1 MAADVTHPLL
11 NTARCHSVDV
21 TVWPTQGS
29 LQCEHGEQL
38 KFRQLKWRKSPGS
51 AHPVVTH
58 THTRENKSVF
68 EERSQP
74 QLQLLHTFTEYLL
87 WILTQPPLKCQDFC
101 WVMCLSGTEIKH
113 STCEH
118 FNLSPCFTALRPNCY
133 FTVFLITG
141 YLSASVTMTVRC
153 RMFKPIP
160 NFWMGFW
167 DGRKHRTFYYSSAL
181 FLAWLLSNTST
192 GGQCWHL
199 FFKVNIIEKY
209 LIV

>member
-1 MAADVTHPLL
+1 MSQCWRYSVTY
-11 NTARCHSVDV
+11 TGVT
-21 TVWPTQGS
+21 TVWARWTIKVQAAEVEEVSRLGTS
-29 LQCEHGEQL
+29 CGH
-38 KFRQLKWRKSPGS
+38 
-51 AHPVVTH
+51 TH

-167 DGRKHRTFYYSSAL
+167 DGRKHRTFYYSNAL